1 MNENKK
7 ELPVK
12 ATLMNVYIAY
22 EPLLEEILTNI
33 EKKLKS
39 TIKLTSMPTYKS
51 RIKSFPSYYKKLLRQ
66 KPDEAMET
74 DHLVTL
80 TDMMGIRVICSFL
93 EDLDDVEQQIK
104 AIFTIKEIE
113 RKGADQ
119 TFKEFGYESVHI
131 LIDIPKE
138 CLPIDYGK
146 NGIVLP
152 EGTVCE
158 IQIRTILQDAW
169 AEVEHELVYKSE
181 FNPFDKPLRRK
192 LASMNASL
200 TLADIIFQEIR
211 DYQKKLQGEL
221 ECRRNTF
228 YEKADDITAE
238 ELGVKQES
246 DQEEYI
252 AEDDKQSEHATIDD
266 MVLEALHAHNTGKLD
281 KAVEIYT
288 KIVES
293 QPTPNATVLG
303 VILKHRGM
311 AYFAENKYDEALA
324 DFKKSAEFDQKAFR
338 SLYYEGIVYSVMN
351 KDKDAVACFDKSLE
365 IDSFQSHVYYRRA
378 LAYFNLG
385 EYKQSLADLDN
396 AAKLGLVDDDCK
408 ILRNKLVGKFDM
420 GM

>member
-1 MNENKK
+1 MNELKN

-12 ATLMNVYIAY
+12 SSLQNVYMAY
-22 EPLLEEILTNI
+22 VPLLGEVLSNI

-39 TIKLTSMPTYKS
+39 TIHLESMPTYKS
-51 RIKSFPSYYKKLLRQ
+51 RIKSFSSYYKKVLRQ
-66 KPDEAMET
+66 KPKEASEST
-74 DHLVTL
+74 SLVTL
-80 TDMMGIRVICSFL
+80 TDMMGIRIICAFL
-93 EDLDDVEQQIK
+93 EDLDAVEQQISK
-104 AIFTIKEIE
+104 LFTVKEIE

-131 LIDIPKE
+131 LVQIPPE
-138 CLPIDYGK
+138 CFPIDYGK
-146 NGIVLP
+146 DGIKLP
-152 EGTVCE
+152 DNTVCE

-228 YEKADDITAE
+228 YEKADDLTAE
-238 ELGVKQES
+238 ELGIAPNAASAETES
-246 DQEEYI
+246 DESPY
-252 AEDDKQSEHATIDD
+252 SHGTIDD
-266 MVLEALHAHNTGKLD
+266 LVLEALHAHNTGKLE

-288 KIVES
+288 KIVETK
-293 QPTPNATVLG
+293 PEPNATVLG

-311 AYFAENKYDEALA
+311 AYFAQNKYEESLA

-351 KDKDAVACFDKSLE
+351 KDKDAVACFNRSLE

-385 EYKQSLADLDN
+385 EYKEALADLDN

>member
-192 LASMNASL
+192 LASINASL

-211 DYQKKLQGEL
+211 DYQNKLQGEL
-221 ECRRNTF
+221 AYRRNSF
-228 YEKADDITAE
+228 YEKADDFTAE
-238 ELGVKQES
+238 ELGTAPVEELSPPVES
-246 DQEEYI
+246 GEYTR
-252 AEDDKQSEHATIDD
+252 KTIDD
-266 MVLEALHAHNTGKLD
+266 LVLEALHAHNIGKLD

-288 KIVES
+288 EIVNSKPE
-293 QPTPNATVLG
+293 PNPTVLS
-303 VILKHRGM
+303 VIYKHRGM
-311 AYFAENKYDEALA
+311 
-324 DFKKSAEFDQKAFR
+324 
-338 SLYYEGIVYSVMN
+338 
-351 KDKDAVACFDKSLE
+351 
-365 IDSFQSHVYYRRA
+365 
-378 LAYFNLG
+378 
-385 EYKQSLADLDN
+385 
-396 AAKLGLVDDDCK
+396 
-408 ILRNKLVGKFDM
+408 
-420 GM
+420 